1 MLTRITTTLSLFACF
16 GSACAEESAPRHH
29 TADGFQNLYVE
40 KSYKKSFIRFIRM
53 RYFSDEVFSD
63 HEQDAHRMPVDDN
76 AVERMSITGD
86 EAHIT
91 WLGHST
97 FLVQYR
103 GFAVLTDPILSDRAS
118 PVFFAGPERLV
129 DKPITISDIPKIDF
143 VIISHN
149 HYDHLD
155 QFTIELLGNEPTYLV
170 PLGVKEWF
178 EDLGIDGSRVIE
190 FDWWDE
196 RSFDGIRIVATPS
209 QHWSGRGLY
218 DRYQTLWASWR
229 IDIEDFSMWFGGD
242 TGYNEIQFKQIYEK
256 HGGVDLA
263 LIPIGAYEP
272 RWFMKA
278 SHVNPEEA
286 INIHND
292 IGARISIG
300 MHWGTFQLSAEP
312 FFAPRETLQLH
323 INEGELRRGK
333 FITLKIGESI
343 EVATD

>member
-1 MLTRITTTLSLFACF
+1 MLTHFTTTLLFFACI
-16 GSACAEESAPRHH
+16 GLVSAENSKPRHH

-40 KSYKKSFIRFIRM
+40 KSYKKSFFRFIRM
-53 RYFSDEVFSD
+53 RYFSDEVFAD
-63 HEQDAHRMPVDDN
+63 HERDAHRMPVEDH
-76 AVERMSITGD
+76 AIERMSVTGD
-86 EAHIT
+86 RPRIS

-97 FLVQYR
+97 FLIQYR
-103 GFAVLTDPILSDRAS
+103 GIAMLTDPILSDRAS

-129 DKPITISDIPKIDF
+129 DKPITLSDIPKIDY

-155 QFTIELLGNEPTYLV
+155 QFTIELLNDEPMYLV
-170 PLGVKEWF
+170 PLGLKEWF

-196 RSFDGIRIVATPS
+196 RLFEGIRVVATPS
-209 QHWSGRGLY
+209 QHWSGRGLH

-229 IDIEDFSMWFGGD
+229 IDIDDFSMWFGGD
-242 TGYNEIQFKQIYEK
+242 TGYNEIQFSEIYQK
-256 HGGVDLA
+256 FGAVDLA

-292 IGARISIG
+292 VGARLSIG

-312 FFAPRETLQLH
+312 FFAPQETLQLH
-323 INEGELRRGK
+323 ITEGKLRKGK

-343 EVATD
+343 DVATE